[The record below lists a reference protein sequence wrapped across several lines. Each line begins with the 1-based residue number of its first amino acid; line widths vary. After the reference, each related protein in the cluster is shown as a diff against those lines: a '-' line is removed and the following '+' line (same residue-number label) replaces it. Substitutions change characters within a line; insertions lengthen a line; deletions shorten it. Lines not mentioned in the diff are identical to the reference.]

1 MYRDFLQEM
10 REECPGIRYA
20 YRFYRPPLPFQLP
33 KGQAIMAFMMS
44 KLAEPRGVLVGFWS
58 DRFVLCEPFVL
69 DCGNVATVGY
79 KAWRDEI
86 DERRLI
92 VHNPPP
98 NR

>member
-1 MYRDFLQEM
+1 M
-10 REECPGIRYA
+10 
-20 YRFYRPPLPFQLP
+20 
-33 KGQAIMAFMMS
+33 
-44 KLAEPRGVLVGFWS
+44 VGGFGS

-92 VHNPPP
+92 VRRGPHHPIPDRLCKP
-98 NR
+98 RADPDTVPDMYRAVK

>member
-1 MYRDFLQEM
+1 M
-10 REECPGIRYA
+10 
-20 YRFYRPPLPFQLP
+20 
-33 KGQAIMAFMMS
+33 
-44 KLAEPRGVLVGFWS
+44 VGGFGS

-92 VHNPPP
+92 VRRGPHHPIACANHG
-98 NR
+98 RIQTLYKTCTGL